1 LNDTK
6 INVELRLNKTCFRS
20 NRLGIGCEQ

>member
-6 INVELRLNKTCFRS
+6 INRRYD
-20 NRLGIGCEQ
+20 